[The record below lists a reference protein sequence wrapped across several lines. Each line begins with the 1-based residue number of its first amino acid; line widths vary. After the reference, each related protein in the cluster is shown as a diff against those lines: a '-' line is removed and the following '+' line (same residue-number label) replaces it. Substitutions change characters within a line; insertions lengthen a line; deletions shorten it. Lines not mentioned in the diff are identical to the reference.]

1 MPTPV
6 VRRSPDPAPP
16 LTAGLPA
23 PASQRHPRLD
33 THPAALTL
41 FQIIAILLA
50 FNAFPRH
57 KCTDQAK
64 PRDPW
69 HSKLHRSFRASAFG
83 D

>member
-16 LTAGLPA
+16 PTAGLKPN
-23 PASQRHPRLD
+23 SQRHPRLD

-50 FNAFPRH
+50 FNSFPRH
-57 KCTDQAK
+57 NSTDQRQ

-69 HSKLHRSFRASAFG
+69 RSKLHRSFRASAFG

>member
-1 MPTPV
+1 
-6 VRRSPDPAPP
+6 VRTSPDPAPP
-16 LTAGLPA
+16 PTAGLPKSA
-23 PASQRHPRLD
+23 NQRHPRLD

-41 FQIIAILLA
+41 FQILAILLA

-57 KCTDQAK
+57 KHTDQAQ

-69 HSKLHRSFRASAFG
+69 QSKLTRSFRASAFG